1 MKLIDGDRL
10 YFELSQK
17 WKEARDFADGRDK
30 EVQIYEDYYSGYAD
44 GMERAT
50 LKTLTAP
57 IEAYGPKWT
66 KPKEELPPLNKLVLF
81 KTEQNEI
88 VLGMLRP
95 SFKAGEIVF
104 YSYESGWQYFID
116 DVQYWLLI
124 PELPKEGDDESDKG
138 PLTDRRRGEESMRLI
153 DADALWEE
161 MEKLQNLD
169 GKFANSFTNSA
180 GHRSIEF
187 DRLRDYIDNAPTI
200 SEGERGSDGD
210 KQDDQRRTGVHSGA
224 AEVSAAEAEEADRQ
238 RRAEQLRQR
247 AILWGRRCD
256 PGRSSSGSSE
266 RDDRTDAGQS

>member
-1 MKLIDGDRL
+1 
-10 YFELSQK
+10 
-17 WKEARDFADGRDK
+17 
-30 EVQIYEDYYSGYAD
+30 
-44 GMERAT
+44 
-50 LKTLTAP
+50 
-57 IEAYGPKWT
+57 
-66 KPKEELPPLNKLVLF
+66 
-81 KTEQNEI
+81 
-88 VLGMLRP
+88 
-95 SFKAGEIVF
+95 
-104 YSYESGWQYFID
+104 
-116 DVQYWLLI
+116 
-124 PELPKEGDDESDKG
+124 
-138 PLTDRRRGEESMRLI
+138 MRLI

-256 PGRSSSGSSE
+256 PSRSSSRSLE
-266 RDDRTDAGQS
+266 RLAGDHRRQH

>member
-1 MKLIDGDRL
+1 MM
-10 YFELSQK
+10 K
-17 WKEARDFADGRDK
+17 WK
-30 EVQIYEDYYSGYAD
+30 
-44 GMERAT
+44 
-50 LKTLTAP
+50 KT
-57 IEAYGPKWT
+57 
-66 KPKEELPPLNKLVLF
+66 KEELPPLNKPILF
-81 KTEQNEI
+81 KNEKGGI
-88 VLGMLRP
+88 VLGTLRTDTRTR
-95 SFKAGEIVF
+95 ALLF
-104 YSYESGWQYFID
+104 YSFESEWPYFID